1 MNLVLLF
8 LFYNTMTFFLPY
20 DKNSKMTNMLVYY
33 YSFGIAL
40 LLLGGALSLSNLIM
54 IGFIM
59 ILMTFCVNMT
69 ISSGE
74 ITFEQE
80 YGHFPKSRGNS
91 LAQEELAVP

>member
-1 MNLVLLF
+1 
-8 LFYNTMTFFLPY
+8 
-20 DKNSKMTNMLVYY
+20 MTNMLVYY

-54 IGFIM
+54 IGFVM
-59 ILMTFCVNMT
+59 ILMTFCVNM
-69 ISSGE
+69 IIPSGE
-74 ITFEQE
+74 ITYEQE